1 MGAGASA
8 GGDGQLLPP
17 TKNPAAIPIF
27 SGLEE
32 LQAKLVEKGSWT
44 EGDRDEIGELLAA
57 ARVFYDLQ
65 IEGAKRVQ
73 AQLEAKLAQSKSDF
87 CAMYGLVFKLVQ
99 QEAAYP
105 RAMEAADRL
114 EAAVTARGPQTRQAV
129 NRIDVLYE
137 SSALKQKPPFDA
149 MVRRLGE
156 DAKALDVKVAPL
168 KSLAR
173 AFEKTAMKKADDNR
187 FDSDRLLDLVR
198 GMLVFQTV
206 EGVAAALELLEN
218 SKELGWTVV
227 RIKNR
232 MREPTGGGWADVL
245 LNLKANDDANHFI
258 CELQLVHKK
267 MLVTREE
274 LGGHDAYD
282 DFRTAGEFLE
292 LVQEKTEAG
301 VAADL
306 ERQLAEARKNRDG
319 KKCKELK
326 GLIEKVKALDA
337 EIKRLTAAET
347 AAFDDDDFDEGDR
360 LHGELVA
367 RKAEL
372 VELTAK
378 AAGGDAVDAPVVEKV
393 SVKAKPSAQTQFDG
407 GWQTSAGTYKI
418 FASGGTITAEGNPQP
433 WYPGTY
439 ECWGPA
445 VKATWKHGAVSN
457 GTIATDGTISW
468 TGATSS
474 TWKRSDASA
483 HFSGV
488 NTETSQDSKEAKSP
502 AAWYSEGLALGRN
515 GEKKWPEAIKAFQNC
530 VALDAN
536 HSKAWFWLGQ
546 SYYLQN
552 GSKNCEA
559 SYEPYTR
566 CIALD
571 PKHALAHGNLG
582 SVLQY
587 VRKDYDG
594 AERHYRK
601 AIELDPRAYACWNLS
616 LILENQKNDI
626 PGAIEFTEKYIQA
639 GNPDS
644 DGKDRLAKLR
654 AKL

>member
-57 ARVFYDLQ
+57 ARVFYDIQ

-73 AQLEAKLAQSKSDF
+73 AQLAAKLAQSKSDF

-114 EAAVTARGPQTRQAV
+114 EAAVAARGPQTRQAV

-137 SSALKQKPPFDA
+137 SSALKQKPPFDD

-173 AFEKTAMKKADDNR
+173 AFEKTAMKKENR

-206 EGVAAALELLEN
+206 EGVAAALELLADP
-218 SKELGWTVV
+218 KDRGWTVV

-274 LGGHDAYD
+274 LGGHDAYNE
-282 DFRTAGEFLE
+282 FRTASEFLE
-292 LVQEKTEAG
+292 LVQEGAEAG
-301 VAADL
+301 VTAGL
-306 ERQLAEARKNRDG
+306 ERELAAARKDRNG

-326 GLIEKVKALDA
+326 ARIERIKALDA
-337 EIKRLTAAET
+337 EIKELEAAEA
-347 AAFDDDDFDEGDR
+347 AAFDGDDFDEGDR
-360 LHGELVA
+360 LHGELEA
-367 RKAEL
+367 RRARFQ
-372 VELTAK
+372 ELTAK
-378 AAGGDAVDAPVVEKV
+378 AAGGDAVDAPVVK
-393 SVKAKPSAQTQFDG
+393 K
-407 GWQTSAGTYKI
+407 
-418 FASGGTITAEGNPQP
+418 
-433 WYPGTY
+433 
-439 ECWGPA
+439 
-445 VKATWKHGAVSN
+445 
-457 GTIATDGTISW
+457 ATDGASAPSEAEPIKVLQSIT
-468 TGATSS
+468 
-474 TWKRSDASA
+474 DASA
-483 HFSGV
+483 VATASMPPLDPSKLAELRTLKGHSGPV
-488 NTETSQDSKEAKSP
+488 RCGVRCTFVMIWLRRRSIALPCFRTGGASF
-502 AAWYSEGLALGRN
+502 LGRSTRRSRS
-515 GEKKWPEAIKAFQNC
+515 GTSRPASAWRPWKGTRGAC
-530 VALDAN
+530 VAV
-536 HSKAWFWLGQ
+536 S
-546 SYYLQN
+546 
-552 GSKNCEA
+552 
-559 SYEPYTR
+559 T
-566 CIALD
+566 
-571 PKHALAHGNLG
+571 
-582 SVLQY
+582 VL
-587 VRKDYDG
+587 
-594 AERHYRK
+594 
-601 AIELDPRAYACWNLS
+601 L
-616 LILENQKNDI
+616 
-626 PGAIEFTEKYIQA
+626 
-639 GNPDS
+639 
-644 DGKDRLAKLR
+644 
-654 AKL
+654 

>member
-17 TKNPAAIPIF
+17 TNNPAAIPIF
-27 SGLEE
+27 SGLKE

-57 ARVFYDLQ
+57 ARVFYDIQ

-73 AQLEAKLAQSKSDF
+73 AQLAAKLAQSKSDF

-114 EAAVTARGPQTRQAV
+114 EAAVAARGPQTRQAV

-137 SSALKQKPPFDA
+137 SSALKQKPSFDD

-206 EGVAAALELLEN
+206 EGVAAALELLADP
-218 SKELGWTVV
+218 KDRGWTVV

-274 LGGHDAYD
+274 LGGHDAYNE
-282 DFRTAGEFLE
+282 FRTASEFLE
-292 LVQEKTEAG
+292 LVQEGADAG
-301 VAADL
+301 VTAGL
-306 ERQLAEARKNRDG
+306 ERELAAARKDRNG

-326 GLIEKVKALDA
+326 ARIERIKALDA
-337 EIKRLTAAET
+337 EIKELEAAEA
-347 AAFDDDDFDEGDR
+347 AAFDGDDFDEGDR
-360 LHGELVA
+360 LHGELEA
-367 RKAEL
+367 RRARFQ
-372 VELTAK
+372 ELTAK
-378 AAGGDAVDAPVVEKV
+378 AAGDDAVDAPVVNK
-393 SVKAKPSAQTQFDG
+393 
-407 GWQTSAGTYKI
+407 
-418 FASGGTITAEGNPQP
+418 
-433 WYPGTY
+433 
-439 ECWGPA
+439 
-445 VKATWKHGAVSN
+445 
-457 GTIATDGTISW
+457 ATDGASAPSEAEPIKVLQSIT
-468 TGATSS
+468 
-474 TWKRSDASA
+474 DASA
-483 HFSGV
+483 VATASMPPLDPSKLVELRTLKGHSGFV
-488 NTETSQDSKEAKSP
+488 RCGVHCTFVMIWLRRRSRALRCFRTGGASCLRRGTTRSRCGTWRP
-502 AAWYSEGLALGRN
+502 ASAWRRWKGTRVT
-515 GEKKWPEAIKAFQNC
+515 C
-530 VALDAN
+530 VA
-536 HSKAWFWLGQ
+536 
-546 SYYLQN
+546 
-552 GSKNCEA
+552 A
-559 SYEPYTR
+559 S
-566 CIALD
+566 A
-571 PKHALAHGNLG
+571 
-582 SVLQY
+582 V
-587 VRKDYDG
+587 
-594 AERHYRK
+594 
-601 AIELDPRAYACWNLS
+601 
-616 LILENQKNDI
+616 IL
-626 PGAIEFTEKYIQA
+626 
-639 GNPDS
+639 
-644 DGKDRLAKLR
+644 
-654 AKL
+654 

>member
-73 AQLEAKLAQSKSDF
+73 AQLAAKLAQSKSDF

-114 EAAVTARGPQTRQAV
+114 EAAVAARGPQTRQAV

-137 SSALKQKPPFDA
+137 SSALKQKPPFDD

-206 EGVAAALELLEN
+206 EGVAAALELLADP
-218 SKELGWTVV
+218 KDRGWTVV

-245 LNLKANDDANHFI
+245 LNVKANDDANHFI

-274 LGGHDAYD
+274 LGGHDAYNE
-282 DFRTAGEFLE
+282 FRTASEFLE
-292 LVQEKTEAG
+292 LV
-301 VAADL
+301 
-306 ERQLAEARKNRDG
+306 
-319 KKCKELK
+319 
-326 GLIEKVKALDA
+326 
-337 EIKRLTAAET
+337 
-347 AAFDDDDFDEGDR
+347 
-360 LHGELVA
+360 
-367 RKAEL
+367 
-372 VELTAK
+372 
-378 AAGGDAVDAPVVEKV
+378 
-393 SVKAKPSAQTQFDG
+393 
-407 GWQTSAGTYKI
+407 
-418 FASGGTITAEGNPQP
+418 
-433 WYPGTY
+433 
-439 ECWGPA
+439 
-445 VKATWKHGAVSN
+445 
-457 GTIATDGTISW
+457 
-468 TGATSS
+468 
-474 TWKRSDASA
+474 
-483 HFSGV
+483 
-488 NTETSQDSKEAKSP
+488 
-502 AAWYSEGLALGRN
+502 
-515 GEKKWPEAIKAFQNC
+515 
-530 VALDAN
+530 
-536 HSKAWFWLGQ
+536 
-546 SYYLQN
+546 
-552 GSKNCEA
+552 
-559 SYEPYTR
+559 
-566 CIALD
+566 
-571 PKHALAHGNLG
+571 
-582 SVLQY
+582 
-587 VRKDYDG
+587 
-594 AERHYRK
+594 
-601 AIELDPRAYACWNLS
+601 
-616 LILENQKNDI
+616 
-626 PGAIEFTEKYIQA
+626 
-639 GNPDS
+639 
-644 DGKDRLAKLR
+644 
-654 AKL
+654 

>member
-27 SGLEE
+27 SGLNE

-114 EAAVTARGPQTRQAV
+114 EAAVAARGPQTRQAV

-137 SSALKQKPPFDA
+137 SSALRQKPPFDA
-149 MVRRLGE
+149 MVRRLGA

-173 AFEKTAMKKADDNR
+173 AFEKTAMKKENR

-206 EGVAAALELLEN
+206 EGVAAALELLADP
-218 SKELGWTVV
+218 KDRGWTVV

-274 LGGHDAYD
+274 LGGHDAYNE
-282 DFRTAGEFLE
+282 FRTASEFLE
-292 LVQEKTEAG
+292 LVQEGAEAG
-301 VAADL
+301 VTAGL
-306 ERQLAEARKNRDG
+306 ERELAAARKDRNG

-326 GLIEKVKALDA
+326 ARIERIKALDA
-337 EIKRLTAAET
+337 EIKELEAAEA
-347 AAFDDDDFDEGDR
+347 AAFDGDDFDEGDR
-360 LHGELVA
+360 LHGELEA
-367 RKAEL
+367 RRARFQD
-372 VELTAK
+372 LTAK
-378 AAGGDAVDAPVVEKV
+378 AAGGDAVDAPVVK
-393 SVKAKPSAQTQFDG
+393 Q
-407 GWQTSAGTYKI
+407 
-418 FASGGTITAEGNPQP
+418 
-433 WYPGTY
+433 
-439 ECWGPA
+439 
-445 VKATWKHGAVSN
+445 
-457 GTIATDGTISW
+457 ATDGASAPSEAEPIKVLQSIT
-468 TGATSS
+468 
-474 TWKRSDASA
+474 DASA
-483 HFSGV
+483 VATASMPPLDPSKLVELRTLKGHSGYV
-488 NTETSQDSKEAKSP
+488 RCAASTVLFVLMCVRCRSSVLPCSRTGGASCLRRMTKRSKCGTWRP
-502 AAWYSEGLALGRN
+502 ASAWRRWKGTRRA
-515 GEKKWPEAIKAFQNC
+515 C
-530 VALDAN
+530 VA
-536 HSKAWFWLGQ
+536 
-546 SYYLQN
+546 
-552 GSKNCEA
+552 A
-559 SYEPYTR
+559 S
-566 CIALD
+566 A
-571 PKHALAHGNLG
+571 
-582 SVLQY
+582 VL
-587 VRKDYDG
+587 
-594 AERHYRK
+594 
-601 AIELDPRAYACWNLS
+601 L
-616 LILENQKNDI
+616 
-626 PGAIEFTEKYIQA
+626 
-639 GNPDS
+639 
-644 DGKDRLAKLR
+644 
-654 AKL
+654 

>member
-27 SGLEE
+27 SGLKE

-73 AQLEAKLAQSKSDF
+73 AQLAAKLAQSKSDF

-114 EAAVTARGPQTRQAV
+114 EAAVAARGPQTRQAV

-137 SSALKQKPPFDA
+137 SSALKQKPPFDD

-206 EGVAAALELLEN
+206 EGVAAALELLADP
-218 SKELGWTVV
+218 KDRGWTVV

-274 LGGHDAYD
+274 LGGHDAYNE
-282 DFRTAGEFLE
+282 FRTASEFLE
-292 LVQEKTEAG
+292 LVQEGAEAG
-301 VAADL
+301 VTAGL
-306 ERQLAEARKNRDG
+306 ERELAAARKDRNG

-326 GLIEKVKALDA
+326 ARIERIKALDA
-337 EIKRLTAAET
+337 EIKELEAAEA
-347 AAFDDDDFDEGDR
+347 AAFDGDDFDEGDR
-360 LHGELVA
+360 LHGELEA
-367 RKAEL
+367 RRARFQ
-372 VELTAK
+372 ELTAK
-378 AAGGDAVDAPVVEKV
+378 AAGDDAVDAPVVK
-393 SVKAKPSAQTQFDG
+393 K
-407 GWQTSAGTYKI
+407 
-418 FASGGTITAEGNPQP
+418 
-433 WYPGTY
+433 
-439 ECWGPA
+439 
-445 VKATWKHGAVSN
+445 
-457 GTIATDGTISW
+457 ATDGASAPSEAEPIKVLQSIT
-468 TGATSS
+468 
-474 TWKRSDASA
+474 DASA
-483 HFSGV
+483 VATASMPPLDPSKLVELRTLKGHSGFV
-488 NTETSQDSKEAKSP
+488 RCGVHCTFVMIWLRRRSMALPCFRTGGASC
-502 AAWYSEGLALGRN
+502 LGRRTRRSRC
-515 GEKKWPEAIKAFQNC
+515 GTSRP
-530 VALDAN
+530 
-536 HSKAWFWLGQ
+536 
-546 SYYLQN
+546 
-552 GSKNCEA
+552 A
-559 SYEPYTR
+559 S
-566 CIALD
+566 A
-571 PKHALAHGNLG
+571 
-582 SVLQY
+582 
-587 VRKDYDG
+587 
-594 AERHYRK
+594 
-601 AIELDPRAYACWNLS
+601 
-616 LILENQKNDI
+616 
-626 PGAIEFTEKYIQA
+626 
-639 GNPDS
+639 
-644 DGKDRLAKLR
+644 
-654 AKL
+654 

>member
-17 TKNPAAIPIF
+17 TKNPAAIPIL
-27 SGLEE
+27 SGLNE

-114 EAAVTARGPQTRQAV
+114 EAAVAARGPQTRQAV

-137 SSALKQKPPFDA
+137 SSALKQKPPFDD

-206 EGVAAALELLEN
+206 EGVAAALELLADP
-218 SKELGWTVV
+218 KDRGWTVV

-274 LGGHDAYD
+274 LGGHDAYNE
-282 DFRTAGEFLE
+282 FRTASEFLE
-292 LVQEKTEAG
+292 LVQEGADAG
-301 VAADL
+301 VTAGL
-306 ERQLAEARKNRDG
+306 ERELAAARKDRNG

-326 GLIEKVKALDA
+326 ARIERIKALDA
-337 EIKRLTAAET
+337 EIKELEAAEA
-347 AAFDDDDFDEGDR
+347 AAFDGDDFDEGDR
-360 LHGELVA
+360 LHGELEA
-367 RKAEL
+367 RRARFQD
-372 VELTAK
+372 LTAK
-378 AAGGDAVDAPVVEKV
+378 AAGGDAVDAPVVK
-393 SVKAKPSAQTQFDG
+393 K
-407 GWQTSAGTYKI
+407 
-418 FASGGTITAEGNPQP
+418 
-433 WYPGTY
+433 
-439 ECWGPA
+439 
-445 VKATWKHGAVSN
+445 
-457 GTIATDGTISW
+457 ATDGASAPSEAEPIKVLQSIT
-468 TGATSS
+468 
-474 TWKRSDASA
+474 DASA
-483 HFSGV
+483 
-488 NTETSQDSKEAKSP
+488 
-502 AAWYSEGLALGRN
+502 
-515 GEKKWPEAIKAFQNC
+515 
-530 VALDAN
+530 VAT
-536 HSKAWFWLGQ
+536 
-546 SYYLQN
+546 
-552 GSKNCEA
+552 A
-559 SYEPYTR
+559 SMPP
-566 CIALD
+566 LD
-571 PKHALAHGNLG
+571 PSKLAELRTLKGHSDWVRCGVHCTFVMIWLRRRSGALRCFRTGGG
-582 SVLQY
+582 SFLLVQ
-587 VRKDYDG
+587 
-594 AERHYRK
+594 
-601 AIELDPRAYACWNLS
+601 
-616 LILENQKNDI
+616 
-626 PGAIEFTEKYIQA
+626 
-639 GNPDS
+639 
-644 DGKDRLAKLR
+644 
-654 AKL
+654 

>member
-73 AQLEAKLAQSKSDF
+73 AQLAAKLAQSKSDF

-114 EAAVTARGPQTRQAV
+114 EVAVAARGPQTRQAV

-173 AFEKTAMKKADDNR
+173 AFEKTAMKKENR

-206 EGVAAALELLEN
+206 EGVAAALELLADP
-218 SKELGWTVV
+218 KDRGWTVV

-274 LGGHDAYD
+274 LGGHDAYNE
-282 DFRTAGEFLE
+282 FRTASEFLE
-292 LVQEKTEAG
+292 LVQEGAEAG
-301 VAADL
+301 VTAGL
-306 ERQLAEARKNRDG
+306 ERELAAARKDRNG

-326 GLIEKVKALDA
+326 ARIERIKALDA
-337 EIKRLTAAET
+337 EIKELEAAEA
-347 AAFDDDDFDEGDR
+347 AAFDGDDFDEGDR
-360 LHGELVA
+360 LHGELEA
-367 RKAEL
+367 RRARFQ
-372 VELTAK
+372 ELTAK
-378 AAGGDAVDAPVVEKV
+378 AAGDDAVDAPVVK
-393 SVKAKPSAQTQFDG
+393 K
-407 GWQTSAGTYKI
+407 
-418 FASGGTITAEGNPQP
+418 
-433 WYPGTY
+433 
-439 ECWGPA
+439 
-445 VKATWKHGAVSN
+445 
-457 GTIATDGTISW
+457 ATDGASAPSEAEPIKVLQSIT
-468 TGATSS
+468 
-474 TWKRSDASA
+474 DASA
-483 HFSGV
+483 
-488 NTETSQDSKEAKSP
+488 
-502 AAWYSEGLALGRN
+502 
-515 GEKKWPEAIKAFQNC
+515 
-530 VALDAN
+530 VAT
-536 HSKAWFWLGQ
+536 
-546 SYYLQN
+546 
-552 GSKNCEA
+552 A
-559 SYEPYTR
+559 SMPP
-566 CIALD
+566 LD
-571 PKHALAHGNLG
+571 PSKLAELRTLEGHSYVVRCGVHCTFAMIWLRRRSMALPCFRTG
-582 SVLQY
+582 
-587 VRKDYDG
+587 G
-594 AERHYRK
+594 AS
-601 AIELDPRAYACWNLS
+601 C
-616 LILENQKNDI
+616 
-626 PGAIEFTEKYIQA
+626 
-639 GNPDS
+639 
-644 DGKDRLAKLR
+644 LR
-654 AKL
+654 RTTRRSRCGTWRPANAWRR

>member
-27 SGLEE
+27 SGLNE

-73 AQLEAKLAQSKSDF
+73 AQLAAKLAQSKSDF

-114 EAAVTARGPQTRQAV
+114 EAAVAARGPQTRQAV

-137 SSALKQKPPFDA
+137 SSALKQKPPFDD

-173 AFEKTAMKKADDNR
+173 AFEKTAMKKENR

-206 EGVAAALELLEN
+206 EGVAAALELLADP
-218 SKELGWTVV
+218 KDRGWTVV

-274 LGGHDAYD
+274 LGGHDAYNE
-282 DFRTAGEFLE
+282 FRTASEFLE
-292 LVQEKTEAG
+292 LVQERVEAG
-301 VAADL
+301 VTADL
-306 ERQLAEARKNRDG
+306 ERELAAARKDRNG

-326 GLIEKVKALDA
+326 ARIERIKALDA
-337 EIKRLTAAET
+337 EIKELEAAE
-347 AAFDDDDFDEGDR
+347 AVAFDGDDFDEGDR
-360 LHGELVA
+360 LHGELEA
-367 RKAEL
+367 RRARFQ
-372 VELTAK
+372 ELTAK
-378 AAGGDAVDAPVVEKV
+378 AAGDDAVDAPVVK
-393 SVKAKPSAQTQFDG
+393 K
-407 GWQTSAGTYKI
+407 
-418 FASGGTITAEGNPQP
+418 
-433 WYPGTY
+433 
-439 ECWGPA
+439 
-445 VKATWKHGAVSN
+445 
-457 GTIATDGTISW
+457 ATDGASVPSEAETIKVLQSI
-468 TGATSS
+468 T
-474 TWKRSDASA
+474 DASA
-483 HFSGV
+483 
-488 NTETSQDSKEAKSP
+488 
-502 AAWYSEGLALGRN
+502 
-515 GEKKWPEAIKAFQNC
+515 
-530 VALDAN
+530 VAT
-536 HSKAWFWLGQ
+536 
-546 SYYLQN
+546 
-552 GSKNCEA
+552 A
-559 SYEPYTR
+559 SMPP
-566 CIALD
+566 LD
-571 PKHALAHGNLG
+571 PSKLVELRTLKGH
-582 SVLQY
+582 SST
-587 VRKDYDG
+587 VRCG
-594 AERHYRK
+594 VHCTFVM
-601 AIELDPRAYACWNLS
+601 IW
-616 LILENQKNDI
+616 
-626 PGAIEFTEKYIQA
+626 
-639 GNPDS
+639 
-644 DGKDRLAKLR
+644 LR
-654 AKL
+654 RRS

>member
-73 AQLEAKLAQSKSDF
+73 AQLAAKLAQSKSDF

-114 EAAVTARGPQTRQAV
+114 EVAVTARGPQTRQAV

-149 MVRRLGE
+149 MVRRLGA

-173 AFEKTAMKKADDNR
+173 AFEKTAMKKENR

-206 EGVAAALELLEN
+206 EGVAAALELLADP
-218 SKELGWTVV
+218 KDRGWTVV

-274 LGGHDAYD
+274 LGGHDAYNE
-282 DFRTAGEFLE
+282 FRTASEFLE
-292 LVQEKTEAG
+292 LVQEGADAG
-301 VAADL
+301 VTAGL
-306 ERQLAEARKNRDG
+306 ERELAAARKDRNG

-326 GLIEKVKALDA
+326 ARIERIKALDA
-337 EIKRLTAAET
+337 EIKELEAAEA
-347 AAFDDDDFDEGDR
+347 AAFDGDDFDEGDR
-360 LHGELVA
+360 LHGELEA
-367 RKAEL
+367 RRARFQ
-372 VELTAK
+372 ELTAK
-378 AAGGDAVDAPVVEKV
+378 AAGGDAVDAPVVNK
-393 SVKAKPSAQTQFDG
+393 
-407 GWQTSAGTYKI
+407 
-418 FASGGTITAEGNPQP
+418 
-433 WYPGTY
+433 
-439 ECWGPA
+439 
-445 VKATWKHGAVSN
+445 
-457 GTIATDGTISW
+457 ATDGASAPSEAEPIKVLQSIT
-468 TGATSS
+468 
-474 TWKRSDASA
+474 DASA
-483 HFSGV
+483 VATASMPPLDPSKLAELRTLKGHSHVVRCGV
-488 NTETSQDSKEAKSP
+488 RCTFVMIWLRRRSAALPCFRTGGASCLRRATTRSRCGTWRP
-502 AAWYSEGLALGRN
+502 ANAWRRWKGTRRA
-515 GEKKWPEAIKAFQNC
+515 C
-530 VALDAN
+530 VA
-536 HSKAWFWLGQ
+536 
-546 SYYLQN
+546 
-552 GSKNCEA
+552 A
-559 SYEPYTR
+559 ST
-566 CIALD
+566 
-571 PKHALAHGNLG
+571 
-582 SVLQY
+582 VL
-587 VRKDYDG
+587 
-594 AERHYRK
+594 
-601 AIELDPRAYACWNLS
+601 L
-616 LILENQKNDI
+616 
-626 PGAIEFTEKYIQA
+626 
-639 GNPDS
+639 
-644 DGKDRLAKLR
+644 
-654 AKL
+654 

>member
-73 AQLEAKLAQSKSDF
+73 AQLAAKLAQSKSDF

-114 EAAVTARGPQTRQAV
+114 EVAVAARGPQTRQAV

-173 AFEKTAMKKADDNR
+173 AFEKTAMKKENR

-206 EGVAAALELLEN
+206 EGVAAALELLADP
-218 SKELGWTVV
+218 KDRGWTVV

-274 LGGHDAYD
+274 LGGHDAYNE
-282 DFRTAGEFLE
+282 FRTASEFLE
-292 LVQEKTEAG
+292 LVQEGADAG
-301 VAADL
+301 VTAGL
-306 ERQLAEARKNRDG
+306 ERELAAARKDRNG

-326 GLIEKVKALDA
+326 ARIERIKALDA
-337 EIKRLTAAET
+337 EIKELEAAEA
-347 AAFDDDDFDEGDR
+347 AAFDGDDFDEGDR
-360 LHGELVA
+360 LHGELEA
-367 RKAEL
+367 RRARFQD
-372 VELTAK
+372 LTAK
-378 AAGGDAVDAPVVEKV
+378 AAGGDAVDAPVVNK
-393 SVKAKPSAQTQFDG
+393 
-407 GWQTSAGTYKI
+407 
-418 FASGGTITAEGNPQP
+418 
-433 WYPGTY
+433 
-439 ECWGPA
+439 
-445 VKATWKHGAVSN
+445 
-457 GTIATDGTISW
+457 ATDGASAPSEAEPIKVLQSIT
-468 TGATSS
+468 
-474 TWKRSDASA
+474 DASA
-483 HFSGV
+483 VATASMPPLDPSKLVELRTLEGHSKTVRCGVRCTFGMMRLRRRSGALPCLR
-488 NTETSQDSKEAKSP
+488 TGGASC
-502 AAWYSEGLALGRN
+502 LGRATTRSRCGTWRRAN
-515 GEKKWPEAIKAFQNC
+515 AWRRWKGTRVMC
-530 VALDAN
+530 VA
-536 HSKAWFWLGQ
+536 
-546 SYYLQN
+546 
-552 GSKNCEA
+552 A
-559 SYEPYTR
+559 S
-566 CIALD
+566 A
-571 PKHALAHGNLG
+571 
-582 SVLQY
+582 VL
-587 VRKDYDG
+587 
-594 AERHYRK
+594 
-601 AIELDPRAYACWNLS
+601 L
-616 LILENQKNDI
+616 
-626 PGAIEFTEKYIQA
+626 
-639 GNPDS
+639 
-644 DGKDRLAKLR
+644 
-654 AKL
+654 

>member
-27 SGLEE
+27 SGLNE

-114 EAAVTARGPQTRQAV
+114 EVAVAARGPQTRQAV

-206 EGVAAALELLEN
+206 EGVAAALELLADP
-218 SKELGWTVV
+218 KDRGWTVV

-274 LGGHDAYD
+274 LGGHDAYNE
-282 DFRTAGEFLE
+282 FRTASEFLE
-292 LVQEKTEAG
+292 LVQEGADAG
-301 VAADL
+301 VTAGL
-306 ERQLAEARKNRDG
+306 ERELAAARKDRNG

-326 GLIEKVKALDA
+326 ARIERIKALDA
-337 EIKRLTAAET
+337 EIKELEAAEA
-347 AAFDDDDFDEGDR
+347 AAFDGDDFDEGDR
-360 LHGELVA
+360 LHGELEA

-372 VELTAK
+372 QEQLRQARQRQLSVEAFDPSKLAELRTLK
-378 AAGGDAVDAPVVEKV
+378 GHSDPVRCGVRCTFVMIWLRRRSAALPCFRTGGA
-393 SVKAKPSAQTQFDG
+393 SCLRRTTTRSRC
-407 GWQTSAGTYKI
+407 GTWR
-418 FASGGTITAEGNPQP
+418 P
-433 WYPGTY
+433 
-439 ECWGPA
+439 
-445 VKATWKHGAVSN
+445 
-457 GTIATDGTISW
+457 
-468 TGATSS
+468 
-474 TWKRSDASA
+474 ASA
-483 HFSGV
+483 WRRWKG
-488 NTETSQDSKEAKSP
+488 TRKT
-502 AAWYSEGLALGRN
+502 
-515 GEKKWPEAIKAFQNC
+515 C
-530 VALDAN
+530 VA
-536 HSKAWFWLGQ
+536 
-546 SYYLQN
+546 
-552 GSKNCEA
+552 A
-559 SYEPYTR
+559 S
-566 CIALD
+566 A
-571 PKHALAHGNLG
+571 
-582 SVLQY
+582 VL
-587 VRKDYDG
+587 
-594 AERHYRK
+594 
-601 AIELDPRAYACWNLS
+601 LC
-616 LILENQKNDI
+616 
-626 PGAIEFTEKYIQA
+626 
-639 GNPDS
+639 
-644 DGKDRLAKLR
+644 
-654 AKL
+654 

>member
-1 MGAGASA
+1 
-8 GGDGQLLPP
+8 
-17 TKNPAAIPIF
+17 
-27 SGLEE
+27 
-32 LQAKLVEKGSWT
+32 
-44 EGDRDEIGELLAA
+44 
-57 ARVFYDLQ
+57 
-65 IEGAKRVQ
+65 
-73 AQLEAKLAQSKSDF
+73 
-87 CAMYGLVFKLVQ
+87 
-99 QEAAYP
+99 
-105 RAMEAADRL
+105 
-114 EAAVTARGPQTRQAV
+114 V
-129 NRIDVLYE
+129 NQIDVLYE
-137 SSALKQKPPFDA
+137 TSALKQKPPFDE
-149 MVRRLGE
+149 MVHRLGE
-156 DAKALDVKVAPL
+156 DTKAIDIKVAPL
-168 KSLAR
+168 KSLER

-198 GMLVFQTV
+198 GMLVFQTM
-206 EGVAAALELLEN
+206 EGVAAALEALEN

-232 MREPTGGGWADVL
+232 MRKPTGGGWADVL
-245 LNLKANDDANHFI
+245 LNLTKNDDNHKFI

-360 LHGELVA
+360 LHGELEA

-571 PKHALAHGNLG
+571 PKNALAHGNLG

-587 VRKDYDG
+587 ARKDYDG

-601 AIELDPRAYACWNLS
+601 AIELEPKAYACWNLS

-626 PGAIEFTEKYIQA
+626 PGAIKLVEECVRLGRA
-639 GNPDS
+639 NCE
-644 DGKDRLAKLR
+644 DRLARLR